1 MQQRI
6 FDLRKALHEHN
17 YNYYVKHAP
26 TISDFE
32 FDKLLAELQQ
42 LEQAYPEYADPNSPT
57 QRVGSDIDEQFV
69 HENHSY
75 PMLSLANSYSFDD
88 LREFDTRVK
97 KGLGV
102 EQVIY
107 TCELKYDGV
116 AISLHYSNGALTRAL
131 TRGDGIQGDNITA
144 NARTIRSIP
153 TQLHGNFPEE
163 LEIRG
168 EVCMPRV
175 KFEAFNKLRFEAGE
189 QPFANPRNAAAGS
202 LKLQN
207 SSQVAKRPL
216 EAFMYYIPAFQPS
229 DSHFENLEIARSWG
243 FNIPSVAQ
251 QCSSI
256 DEIFSYIQMWD
267 KKRHTLPFDIDGI
280 VIKVD
285 SIALQQELGFTA
297 KIPRW
302 AIAYKFKA
310 EEARTRLL
318 SVDYQVGR
326 TGAITPVANL
336 EPVQLAGTVVKRA
349 SLYNGDQIAQLDLHL
364 DDYVFIEKGG
374 EIIPK
379 ITRVDV
385 QNRSLFAKKV
395 EFITHC
401 PECGARLVR
410 IAGEAVFYC
419 PNSEHCAPQI
429 KGKIEHFVGRKAMN
443 IGLAE
448 ATIDQLFKANLI
460 HNCADLY
467 TLTYENLIQLERF
480 AEKSAQNLLQ
490 SIADSKQVPFYKVLF
505 AIGIRHVGE
514 SIAKTIVKYFP
525 SIDAIA
531 TASIMDLESIPE
543 VGTKIA
549 ESIKQ
554 HLKNPV
560 NQAIIEQLRV
570 HGVQLQVAETE
581 QVHTTP
587 LSQALTGK
595 AIVVSGVFQQY
606 SRDEI
611 KALIETHGGKNLS
624 SVSKNTSFVLAG
636 EGIGPSKLEKAQ
648 QLGIPIV
655 TEQEF
660 LEMLNSPNLN

>member
-6 FDLRKALHEHN
+6 LDLRKALHEHN
-17 YNYYVKHAP
+17 YNYYVKHEP

-42 LEQAYPEYADPNSPT
+42 LEQAHPEYADPNSPT

-88 LREFDTRVK
+88 VREFDNRVK

-102 EQVIY
+102 EQVLY

-116 AISLHYSNGALTRAL
+116 AISLQYTNGALTRAL
-131 TRGDGIQGDNITA
+131 TRGDGVQGDNITA
-144 NARTIRSIP
+144 NARTIRTIP
-153 TQLHGNFPEE
+153 TQLQGNFPEE

-168 EVCMPRV
+168 EVCMPRA
-175 KFEAFNKLRFEAGE
+175 KFEAFNAVRAEAGE
-189 QPFANPRNAAAGS
+189 QPFANPRNATAGS

-216 EAFMYYIPAFQPS
+216 EAFMYYIPANQPS

-243 FNIPSVAQ
+243 FNVPAVAQ
-251 QCSSI
+251 KCTSL
-256 DEIFSYIQMWD
+256 DEIFAYIQLWD

-285 SIALQQELGFTA
+285 SINLQQELGFTA

-318 SVDYQVGR
+318 SIDYQVGR

-349 SLYNGDQIAQLDLHL
+349 SLYNSDQIAQLDLHF

-379 ITRVDV
+379 VTRADV
-385 QNRSLFAKKV
+385 QTRSLFAQKV

-401 PECGARLVR
+401 PECGAQLVR
-410 IAGEAVFYC
+410 TEGEALFYC
-419 PNSEHCAPQI
+419 PNSENCAPQI

-460 HNCADLY
+460 HNFADLY
-467 TLTYENLIQLERF
+467 TLTYKNLIQLERF
-480 AEKSAQNLLQ
+480 AEKSARNLLQ
-490 SIADSKQVPFYKVLF
+490 SIEDSKQVPFSKVLF

-514 SIAKTIVKYFP
+514 AIAKTIVKKYP
-525 SIDAIA
+525 SIDAISA
-531 TASIMDLESIPE
+531 ASIMDLEAIPE
-543 VGTKIA
+543 VGAKIA

-554 HLKNPV
+554 YTKNPT
-560 NQAIIEQLRV
+560 NQAIIEQLRT
-570 HGVQLQVAETE
+570 HGVQLEISGTE
-581 QVHTTP
+581 QTNAEA
-587 LSQALTGK
+587 LSQALAGK
-595 AIVVSGVFQQY
+595 TIVVSGVFQKH
-606 SRDEI
+606 SRDGI
-611 KALIETHGGKNLS
+611 KALIEAHGGKNAS
-624 SVSKNTSFVLAG
+624 GVSKNTSFMLAG

-648 QLGIPIV
+648 QLGVPIV
-655 TEQEF
+655 GEEEF
-660 LEMLNSPNLN
+660 LGMII

>member
-1 MQQRI
+1 MQRI
-6 FDLRKALHEHN
+6 ADLRKTLHEHN
-17 YNYYVKHAP
+17 YNYYVKHDP

-42 LEQAYPEYADPNSPT
+42 LEQAHPECADPNSPT

-88 LREFDTRVK
+88 LQEFDIRVK

-102 EQVIY
+102 EQVVY

-116 AISLHYSNGALTRAL
+116 AISLQYKNGALTRAL
-131 TRGDGIQGDNITA
+131 TRGDGVQGDNITA

-153 TQLHGNFPEE
+153 TQLQGNFPEE
-163 LEIRG
+163 FEIRG
-168 EVCMPRV
+168 EVCMPRA
-175 KFEAFNKLRFEAGE
+175 KFEAFNAVRAVAGE
-189 QPFANPRNAAAGS
+189 QPFANPRNATAGS

-243 FNIPSVAQ
+243 FNVPAVAQ
-251 QCSSI
+251 KCTSL
-256 DEIFSYIQMWD
+256 DEIFAYIQLWD
-267 KKRHTLPFDIDGI
+267 KKRHNLPFDIDGI

-285 SIALQQELGFTA
+285 SINLQQELGFTA

-318 SVDYQVGR
+318 SIDYQVGR

-349 SLYNGDQIAQLDLHL
+349 SLYNSDQIAQLDLHI

-379 ITRVDV
+379 VTRADV
-385 QNRSLFAKKV
+385 QTRSLFAHKV

-401 PECGARLVR
+401 PECGTQLVR
-410 IAGEAVFYC
+410 TEGEALFYC
-419 PNSEHCAPQI
+419 PNSENCAPQI

-460 HNCADLY
+460 HNFADLY

-480 AEKSAQNLLQ
+480 AEKSARNLLQ
-490 SIADSKQVPFYKVLF
+490 SIADSKQVPFAKVLF

-514 SIAKTIVKYFP
+514 TIAKTIVKKYP
-525 SIDAIA
+525 SIDAISA
-531 TASIMDLESIPE
+531 ASIMDLEAIPE

-554 HLKNPV
+554 YTKNPA
-560 NQAIIEQLRV
+560 NQAIIEQLRA
-570 HGVQLQVAETE
+570 HGVQLEVSENEQTNAE
-581 QVHTTP
+581 P
-587 LSQALTGK
+587 LSQTLAGK
-595 AIVVSGVFQQY
+595 SIVVSGVFQSK
-606 SRDEI
+606 SRDEM
-611 KALIETHGGKNLS
+611 KALIEVHGGKNAS
-624 SVSKNTSFVLAG
+624 GVSKNTSFVLAG

-655 TEQEF
+655 GEEEF
-660 LEMLNSPNLN
+660 LNSLIM

>member
-6 FDLRKALHEHN
+6 LDLRKALHEHN
-17 YNYYVKHAP
+17 YNYYVKHTP
-26 TISDFE
+26 VISDFE

-42 LEQAYPEYADPNSPT
+42 LEQAHPEYADPNSPT
-57 QRVGSDIDEQFV
+57 QRVGNDMDEQFV

-88 LREFDTRVK
+88 LREFDNRVK
-97 KGLGV
+97 KGLGM
-102 EQVIY
+102 EQVVY

-116 AISLHYSNGALTRAL
+116 AISLQYKHGALTRAL
-131 TRGDGIQGDNITA
+131 TRGDGVQGDNITA

-153 TQLHGNFPEE
+153 TLLHGNFPEE
-163 LEIRG
+163 IEIRG
-168 EVCMPRV
+168 EVCMPRA
-175 KFEAFNKLRFEAGE
+175 KFEAFNAMRTETGE
-189 QPFANPRNAAAGS
+189 QPFANPRNATAGS

-207 SSQVAKRPL
+207 SAQVAKRPL
-216 EAFMYYIPAFQPS
+216 DAFMYYLPAHQPS

-243 FNIPSVAQ
+243 FNVPQVAQ
-251 QCSSI
+251 KCNSI
-256 DEIFSYIQMWD
+256 DEIFAYIQLWD

-285 SIALQQELGFTA
+285 SIQQQEELGFTA

-318 SVDYQVGR
+318 SIDYQVGR

-349 SLYNGDQIAQLDLHL
+349 SLYNSDQIAQLDLHL

-401 PECGARLVR
+401 PECGAQLVR
-410 IAGEAVFYC
+410 VAGEALFYC

-460 HNCADLY
+460 RNVADLY
-467 TLTYENLIQLERF
+467 TLTHENLIQLERF

-490 SIADSKQVPFYKVLF
+490 SIEDSKHTPFHKVLF

-514 SIAKTIVKYFP
+514 SIAKTIVKKYP

-531 TASIMDLESIPE
+531 AASIMDLEAIPE

-554 HLKNPV
+554 YCKNAN
-560 NQAIIEQLRV
+560 NQTIIEQLRA
-570 HGVQLQVAETE
+570 HGVQLEITE
-581 QVHTTP
+581 SEQTP
-587 LSQALTGK
+587 GKQLSQALAGK
-595 AIVVSGVFQQY
+595 SIVVSGVFQTK
-606 SRDEI
+606 SRDEL
-611 KALIETHGGKNLS
+611 KALIEAHGGKNAS

-636 EGIGPSKLEKAQ
+636 EGIGLSKLEKAQ
-648 QLGIPIV
+648 QLSIPIV
-655 TEQEF
+655 GEEDF
-660 LEMLNSPNLN
+660 LAMCQ

>member
-6 FDLRKALHEHN
+6 LDLRKALHEHN
-17 YNYYVKHAP
+17 YNYYVKHEP

-42 LEQAYPEYADPNSPT
+42 LEQAHPEYNDPNSPT

-75 PMLSLANSYSFDD
+75 PMLSLANSYSFED
-88 LREFDTRVK
+88 LKEFDNRVK
-97 KGLGV
+97 KALGMEHV
-102 EQVIY
+102 VY

-116 AISLHYSNGALTRAL
+116 AISLRYTDGALTRAL
-131 TRGDGIQGDNITA
+131 TRGDGVQGDNITA

-153 TQLHGNFPEE
+153 TLLHGSFPYEI
-163 LEIRG
+163 EIRG
-168 EVCMPRV
+168 EVCMPRA
-175 KFEAFNKLRFEAGE
+175 KFEAFNKLRSEAGE

-207 SSQVAKRPL
+207 SAQVARRPL
-216 EAFMYYIPAFQPS
+216 DAFMYYLPDHQPS

-243 FNIPSVAQ
+243 FNVPPVAQ
-251 QCSSI
+251 KCNTIEQ
-256 DEIFSYIQMWD
+256 IFAYIELWD
-267 KKRHTLPFDIDGI
+267 KKRTALPFDIDGI

-285 SIALQQELGFTA
+285 SIRLQQELGFTA

-318 SVDYQVGR
+318 SIDYQVGR

-336 EPVQLAGTVVKRA
+336 ELVRLAGTLVKRA
-349 SLYNGDQIAQLDLHL
+349 SLYNSEQIAQLDLHI

-379 ITRVDV
+379 VTRADV
-385 QNRSLFAKKV
+385 QTRSLFAQRV

-401 PECGARLVR
+401 PECGAELVR
-410 IAGEAVFYC
+410 VPGEAVFYC

-460 HNCADLY
+460 RNYADLY
-467 TLTYENLIQLERF
+467 TLTYDSVIQLERF
-480 AEKSAQNLLQ
+480 AEKSARNLLQ
-490 SIADSKQVPFYKVLF
+490 SIEDSKKVPFAKVFF
-505 AIGIRHVGE
+505 AMGIRHVGE
-514 SIAKTIVKYFP
+514 TIAKTIVKKYP

-531 TASIMDLESIPE
+531 AASIMDLEAIPE
-543 VGTKIA
+543 VGSKIA
-549 ESIKQ
+549 ESVKQ
-554 HLKNPV
+554 FLKNPE
-560 NQAIIEQLRV
+560 NRAIIEQLRE
-570 HGVQLQVAETE
+570 HGVQLQVLETE
-581 QVHTTP
+581 QAQAEPV
-587 LSQALTGK
+587 SQALAGK
-595 AIVVSGVFQQY
+595 SIVVSGVFATK
-606 SRDEI
+606 SRDEL
-611 KALIETHGGKNLS
+611 KALIEAHGGKNAS
-624 SVSKNTSFVLAG
+624 SVSKNTDFILAG

-655 TEQEF
+655 SEEEF
-660 LEMLNSPNLN
+660 LGKLL